1 MDDGRLG
8 DAVHLA
14 QGGGSAVDVMND
26 REDKVGEYGWGTGIQ
41 VEDDAEEDVPDN
53 VLVDQWSCN
62 SVDDIDEDVEQ
73 QHRRASIADAY
84 EPMANFGQT
93 GIPNIPILL
102 LALWERAQRECL
114 SSCAIRT
121 CWDDTDMDQG

>member
-84 EPMANFGQT
+84 E
-93 GIPNIPILL
+93 L
-102 LALWERAQRECL
+102 RE
-114 SSCAIRT
+114 
-121 CWDDTDMDQG
+121 